1 MLAYFGTDGDGGK
14 WTGGLELHVVVD
26 ESSERGDE
34 MGGLVV
40 EVLDPGDVLQEVPV
54 KELVLGAPNLT
65 AAFVD
70 DGVLVGVAL
79 LFKEARRRGKEVR
92 KEGKVHLKVFLQVG
106 KSWLYLGGCWRYRGL
121 GAGRWGWGRDTLD
134 GGDDDGRWDVL
145 DRDVLLV
152 ANGGVGGDRT
162 GGWVLELTYYEVLE
176 LADGKVDEGVEGDG
190 VVLEDVSSG

>member
-1 MLAYFGTDGDGGK
+1 VLANFGTDGDGRKG
-14 WTGGLELHVVVD
+14 TGGLELYVVVD
-26 ESSERGDE
+26 ESSEWGDE

-40 EVLDPGDVLQEVPV
+40 EVLDPGDVLQKVPV

-79 LFKEARRRGKEVR
+79 LFKEARRRSKEVR
-92 KEGKVHLKVFLQVG
+92 EEGKVHLKVFLQVG

-134 GGDDDGRWDVL
+134 GGDDDGRQDVL
-145 DRDVLLV
+145 NWDVLLV

-162 GGWVLELTYYEVLE
+162 GGRVLELTYY
-176 LADGKVDEGVEGDG
+176 
-190 VVLEDVSSG
+190 